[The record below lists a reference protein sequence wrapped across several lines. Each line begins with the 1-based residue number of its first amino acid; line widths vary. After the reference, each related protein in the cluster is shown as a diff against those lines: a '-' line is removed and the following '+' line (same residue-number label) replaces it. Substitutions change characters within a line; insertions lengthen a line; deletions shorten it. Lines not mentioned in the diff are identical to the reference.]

1 MTDRREWHLDKSLS
15 VGHILTTLMIL
26 GALSVQYAQ
35 FTARLA
41 VLESNY
47 DVIGAQI
54 AQVLDNQR
62 RVDIRQDQ
70 EIKNVKEEIN
80 KNLERL
86 ADRMD
91 DLAKKQWPR

>member
-15 VGHILTTLMIL
+15 VGHILTTLLIL

-41 VLESNY
+41 VLETNY
-47 DVIGAQI
+47 QVVGQQIG
-54 AQVLDNQR
+54 QVLDNQR

-70 EIKNVKEEIN
+70 EIRVVKEEIN

-86 ADRMD
+86 ADRLD
-91 DLAKKQWPR
+91 ELARQR